1 MAKDLVLPIA
11 DSNTNSASV
20 SPIAALVETNVEP
33 YGRGFE
39 QYLRVIHSL
48 ESIELPDPDEVIDNL
63 NASVG
68 GPISESQAKAFESHK
83 KKPAN
88 SLDHLIEKD
97 YYDVLG
103 LSELRYNAT
112 QDDIKKAYRKV
123 CLIHHPDKQAQSSG
137 GADFDDTLFK
147 NIQKAYE
154 TLSVP
159 KLKRGYD
166 SRDPFD
172 DSLPDIYDIKSDADF
187 YAYFGECFTRNA
199 KWSNSGGSPALGDAT
214 TPYEKVEKFY
224 AFWYSFKSWRD
235 FSQFDEYD
243 LEEAE
248 NRDERRWMEKQ
259 NQTKR
264 QGKDK
269 AEKARIS
276 KLVDMAYKL
285 DPRVKKQVEAEKK
298 EKEEKRLAR
307 LAAKNS
313 VKDEKERL
321 EREAKEKEE
330 AEVKRV
336 AEDKKANTKIM
347 ANCRSKLRQFTR
359 AHGLKE
365 TDTDYLITNL
375 SQSDLKNLHLAMT
388 QIENPT
394 PEIAE
399 AFFKNAIV
407 DFKNNVSPV
416 VRAVDASSASTTPL
430 DTPIATPVTS
440 PQATPTKEEAKV
452 SAVADNEEWSAN
464 EIHLLSK
471 AVLKFPI
478 GTRDRYERIQE
489 FIGGGKTVKQVIAR
503 TKSAVKV
510 DASPLTQEDQFLRWQ
525 REKKEAK
532 KPTDV
537 SGGSIDYD
545 HILATE
551 EREEKAEANATETP
565 TEEAKGEAAANPED
579 AKILEWT
586 PDEQKL
592 LEDAL
597 KNFPATLGKDRWTR
611 IAQTIPGRN
620 KKECFDRYKY
630 LVSVCKK

>member
-1 MAKDLVLPIA
+1 
-11 DSNTNSASV
+11 
-20 SPIAALVETNVEP
+20 LVEINVEP

-39 QYLRVIHSL
+39 KYLRVIHSL
-48 ESIELPDPDEVIDNL
+48 ESIDLPDPDDVVDNL

-68 GPISESQAKAFESHK
+68 APFSESDAKTFESHK
-83 KKPAN
+83 KKLNN

-159 KLKRGYD
+159 KSKRAYD
-166 SRDPFD
+166 SKDPFD
-172 DSLPDIYDIKSDADF
+172 DSLPLYEDIRSEDDF
-187 YAYFGECFTRNA
+187 YAVFGECFTRNA
-199 KWSNSGGSPALGDAT
+199 KWSNSGGAPGLGDAN
-214 TPYEKVEKFY
+214 TPYDKVEKFY

-269 AEKARIS
+269 AERQRIS
-276 KLVDMAYKL
+276 NLVDMAYKL
-285 DPRVKKQVEAEKK
+285 DPRVKKQVEAEKR

-307 LAAKNS
+307 IEAKDR
-313 VKDEKERL
+313 VKNEKERA
-321 EREAKEKEE
+321 EKEAKEKEE
-330 AEVKRV
+330 AEIKRV

-365 TDTDYLITNL
+365 SDTDYLITNL

-399 AFFKNAIV
+399 AFFKNAII
-407 DFKNNVSPV
+407 DFKNNISPV
-416 VRAVDASSASTTPL
+416 VKAVDASSTSTTPSV
-430 DTPIATPVTS
+430 TPSTTPVTS
-440 PQATPTKEEAKV
+440 PQSTPTKEEPKL
-452 SAVADNEEWSAN
+452 SAVKDDEEWTAN
-464 EIHLLSK
+464 ETHLLSK
-471 AVLKFPI
+471 AVLKFPV
-478 GTRDRYERIQE
+478 GTRDRWERIQE
-489 FIGGGKTVKQVIAR
+489 FIGGGKTVKQVIAK

-510 DASPLTQEDQFLRWQ
+510 EASPLTQEDQFLRWQ

-545 HILATE
+545 HILTTE
-551 EREEKAEANATETP
+551 QREEKVANIHVHAEVHSEKPN
-565 TEEAKGEAAANPED
+565 EEAKAEATATPED
-579 AKILEWT
+579 AKLLEWSAE
-586 PDEQKL
+586 EQKL
-592 LEDAL
+592 LELAL
-597 KNFPATLGKDRWTR
+597 KNFPATLGKERWTR

>member
-1 MAKDLVLPIA
+1 MVNYVLPVA
-11 DSNTNSASV
+11 DSNTKSASV
-20 SPIAALVETNVEP
+20 SPIAALVEANVEP

-39 QYLRVIHSL
+39 KYLRVIHSL
-48 ESIELPDPDEVIDNL
+48 ESIDLPDPDDVVENL
-63 NASVG
+63 SASVG
-68 GPISESQAKAFESHK
+68 GPVSESDAKTFESHK
-83 KKPAN
+83 KKAN

-172 DSLPDIYDIKSDADF
+172 DSLPLYEDIKNDADF

-199 KWSNSGGSPALGDAT
+199 KWSNSGGAPGLGDAN
-214 TPYEKVEKFY
+214 TPYDKVEKFY

-307 LAAKNS
+307 LEAKNS
-313 VKDEKERL
+313 VKNEKERV

-336 AEDKKANTKIM
+336 AEEKKNNTKVM

-416 VRAVDASSASTTPL
+416 VKAVDASSTSTTPSA
-430 DTPIATPVTS
+430 TPTTTPVTS
-440 PQATPTKEEAKV
+440 PVKEEPKV
-452 SAVADNEEWSAN
+452 SAVADNEEWTAN

-545 HILATE
+545 HMLATE
-551 EREEKAEANATETP
+551 EREEKVANVPVETP
-565 TEEAKGEAAANPED
+565 KEEAKAEVAATPEE

-586 PDEQKL
+586 PEEQKL
-592 LEDAL
+592 LELAL
-597 KNFPATLGKDRWTR
+597 KNFPATLGKERWTR